1 MKNYMEYKG
10 YRGTI
15 SYCGEDRI
23 LYGKVLGT
31 KNSISYEGES
41 VSELESDFHAAVD
54 DYLEVCK
61 ETGKSPPS
69 KEFKGS
75 FNVHVTPELHRS
87 TYFYA
92 HENGLTLNELM
103 SRSLKNY
110 LDEKIFIYKHKK
122 SQPIGLAFL
131 VCEKITDLRRVD
143 TSRREHGHVS
153 RSLP

>member
-31 KNSISYEGES
+31 KDSISYEGES

-61 ETGKSPPS
+61 ETGKSPS
-69 KEFKGS
+69 KE
-75 FNVHVTPELHRS
+75 
-87 TYFYA
+87 
-92 HENGLTLNELM
+92 
-103 SRSLKNY
+103 
-110 LDEKIFIYKHKK
+110 
-122 SQPIGLAFL
+122 
-131 VCEKITDLRRVD
+131 
-143 TSRREHGHVS
+143 
-153 RSLP
+153 

>member
-31 KNSISYEGES
+31 KDSISYKGES

-61 ETGKSPPS
+61 ETGKSPPVKNS
-69 KEFKGS
+69 KVLS
-75 FNVHVTPELHRS
+75 
-87 TYFYA
+87 
-92 HENGLTLNELM
+92 M
-103 SRSLKNY
+103 S
-110 LDEKIFIYKHKK
+110 
-122 SQPIGLAFL
+122 
-131 VCEKITDLRRVD
+131 
-143 TSRREHGHVS
+143 VS
-153 RSLP
+153 RPSCIAPPTSMRMRMDSR

>member
-31 KNSISYEGES
+31 KDSISYEGES
-41 VSELESDFHAAVD
+41 VS
-54 DYLEVCK
+54 
-61 ETGKSPPS
+61 
-69 KEFKGS
+69 
-75 FNVHVTPELHRS
+75 VTPELHRS
-87 TYFYA
+87 AYFYA

-110 LDEKIFIYKHKK
+110 LDEKNIHL
-122 SQPIGLAFL
+122 QA
-131 VCEKITDLRRVD
+131 
-143 TSRREHGHVS
+143 
-153 RSLP
+153 

>member
-31 KNSISYEGES
+31 KDSISYEGES

-61 ETGKSPPS
+61 ETEKSPQQRIQRFFQCPC
-69 KEFKGS
+69 
-75 FNVHVTPELHRS
+75 HARVTSLHLLLC
-87 TYFYA
+87 A
-92 HENGLTLNELM
+92 
-103 SRSLKNY
+103 
-110 LDEKIFIYKHKK
+110 
-122 SQPIGLAFL
+122 
-131 VCEKITDLRRVD
+131 
-143 TSRREHGHVS
+143 
-153 RSLP
+153 

>member
-31 KNSISYEGES
+31 KDSISYEGES

-61 ETGKSPPS
+61 ETGKSPI
-69 KEFKGS
+69 KEFKL
-75 FNVHVTPELHRS
+75 FQCPCHTR
-87 TYFYA
+87 A
-92 HENGLTLNELM
+92 A
-103 SRSLKNY
+103 SLR
-110 LDEKIFIYKHKK
+110 L
-122 SQPIGLAFL
+122 LLCA
-131 VCEKITDLRRVD
+131 
-143 TSRREHGHVS
+143 
-153 RSLP
+153 

>member
-31 KNSISYEGES
+31 KDSISYEGES
-41 VSELESDFHAAVD
+41 VSALESDFHAAVD

-61 ETGKSPPS
+61 ETGKSPS

-75 FNVHVTPELHRS
+75 FNVRVTPELHRS
-87 TYFYA
+87 AYFYA

-110 LDEKIFIYKHKK
+110 LDEKNIHL
-122 SQPIGLAFL
+122 QA
-131 VCEKITDLRRVD
+131 
-143 TSRREHGHVS
+143 
-153 RSLP
+153 